1 MPFKSS
7 KQRAY
12 LFAKKPEVAE
22 KFAEHGMKHEKGEG
36 KAHERKEKKKHQV
49 AAIKKMLK

>member
-12 LFAKKPEVAE
+12 LFARKPEVAE
-22 KFAEHGMKHEKGEG
+22 KFAEHGNGHEK
-36 KAHERKEKKKHQV
+36 KEKKKHQV
-49 AAIKKMLK
+49 NAIRKMLK